1 MKLHPVSH
9 RKNCQ
14 GSLIEWN
21 YEINISSDLKQDN
34 HL

>member
-1 MKLHPVSH
+1 MEQHPVSH

-21 YEINISSDLKQDN
+21 YNINISSDLKQDN
-34 HL
+34 YL